1 MRYAFISDHRTEFR
15 VVSMCRVLK
24 VHRSGFYAW
33 LNRPDSNRT
42 QENERLRRRIT
53 FFWEESDRVY
63 GSPRIYADLREDG
76 EHCGKNRV
84 ARIMRENGIQA
95 ERGLKKRV
103 QRYGKPSQT
112 ADNLLGQEF
121 SYEQPDQAWV
131 IDITYVRTF
140 EGWLYLA
147 VVMDLYSRRII
158 GWSMQKTLHRDL
170 VLQALLMA
178 IWRRQTRPG
187 LIIHSDQGSQFGS
200 DDWVRFCDEHG
211 LQRSMSRRGNC
222 YDNAAVEAFFSSLK
236 KERIRRRV
244 YRTRAQARA
253 DIFDYIEVFYNKK
266 RRHEYL
272 GGMSPVEYEQLR
284 CAG

>member
-1 MRYAFISDHRTEFR
+1 VRYAFISDHRTEFR

-187 LIIHSDQGSQFGS
+187 LIIHSDQGSQFSS

>member
-187 LIIHSDQGSQFGS
+187 LIIHSDQGSQFSS